1 MHSPTCLTV
10 IALTSWLV
18 PVSQHASK
26 APDDATVFC
35 PDIQFSAYSTVEPGG
50 QRLAESIH
58 WDGQQQ
64 SYVIRGP
71 ALARMLN
78 YPGAAE
84 IPRVTSDAQATFTI
98 AIGKSM
104 ASPADR
110 FCEAN
115 FQESAECTTH
125 REVLYTQLYTDCDLQ
140 TYRHVVRIGADQAG
154 KLPLLVLSFADVRGQ
169 FGPPLYLAAG
179 SDLRLR

>member
-1 MHSPTCLTV
+1 MQSPACLTV
-10 IALTSWLV
+10 VALTSWLV
-18 PVSQHASK
+18 PVFQHATK
-26 APDDATVFC
+26 APDDAAVFC
-35 PDIQFSAYSTVEPGG
+35 PEIQFNAYSTVEPGG

-58 WDGQQQ
+58 WNGQLRL
-64 SYVIRGP
+64 YVIRGP

-78 YPGAAE
+78 YPGVVEVPGVA
-84 IPRVTSDAQATFTI
+84 PDAQAPFTI
-98 AIGKSM
+98 AVRKSM
-104 ASPADR
+104 SSPIDR

-140 TYRHVVRIGADQAG
+140 TYRHVVRIGIDQAG

-169 FGPPLYLAAG
+169 FGPPLYLASG
-179 SDLRLR
+179 SDLRLK